1 MDHGGDGT
9 RKPTPLISRGS
20 SVSLTA
26 MKNSPSV
33 LLAVLALLVVP
44 LCGCRSVRE
53 AADRGGRIL
62 DLPGPRPVKVVAML
76 GSLPGHAIALPITIL
91 LMPTLPFQSDPD
103 LTYTSSPEHD
113 IRMPIVNAPSE
124 YGGGLGAFILS
135 SPFLLGNS
143 RLGAYG
149 EPSEWPPARE
159 WRGPE
164 ASPGRVIWTERDGW
178 KEPPP
183 VLEAEEPRALVPPT
197 TGPATPA
204 PPPPV
209 EAPKVEKRPDQG
221 SSPPSSPASSSSSL

>member
-1 MDHGGDGT
+1 MDHGCDGT
-9 RKPTPLISRGS
+9 RKAWSIESALHTIFRSRNRLISGRS

-26 MKNSPSV
+26 MKHRPSLPLV
-33 LLAVLALLVVP
+33 VLALLLAP
-44 LCGCRSVRE
+44 LGGCRSLRDGT
-53 AADRGGRIL
+53 DRGGRIL

-76 GSLPGHAIALPITIL
+76 GSLPGLAIAVPITIL

-113 IRMPIVNAPSE
+113 IRMPIVNAPCE
-124 YGGGLGAFILS
+124 YGSGLGAFILS

-164 ASPGRVIWTERDGW
+164 ASPGRVVWTERDGW

-183 VLEAEEPRALVPPT
+183 VPKAEGPPAA
-197 TGPATPA
+197 GTPA
-204 PPPPV
+204 PAPA
-209 EAPKVEKRPDQG
+209 EAPKQMAP
-221 SSPPSSPASSSSSL
+221 